1 MIKEKNVNI
10 VVGGGGPASLC
21 LLLNAVRK
29 NKIETLLKGGGIVI
43 LEADNSLGPGTL
55 EKYIID
61 SNTKAIGFLRTLF
74 KDPEA
79 LMDVYNKYII
89 LLIIILIIIII

>member
-1 MIKEKNVNI
+1 MIKEQKVNI

-21 LLLNAVRK
+21 LLVNALRR
-29 NKIETLLKGGGIVI
+29 NKIETLLEGDGLVI

-79 LMDVYNKYII
+79 LMDVINYIN
-89 LLIIILIIIII
+89 